1 MAFRKDFLW
10 GVGTSAYQ
18 IEGAAAEDGRGPS
31 VWDQYCHEE
40 GGHIACGHTGDVA
53 CDHYHRYKED
63 VQLMRE
69 LGIRAYRFS
78 LSWSRILPDG
88 IGAVNQKGID
98 FYNNLIDE
106 LLENGITPCITL
118 FHWDYPYEL
127 QKKGAWLNPES
138 SDWFAYYTEVVAKAF
153 GDRVK
158 WFITFNEPQCFLGM
172 GYFDGCNAPGKRH
185 GLEDMAQMLHNMF
198 LAHGKSVLAIRKYV
212 QDAKVGYAPTCGVNM
227 PLTGSV
233 EDIAAARKKYLSI
246 DPAAW
251 IWNVV
256 LWSDPVVLGRY
267 PEDDPFFAEQFRR
280 YLPESYQEDMK
291 IICQPLDFYGQ
302 NIYNGSL
309 WKADEKGEPM
319 WVANPVGSPRTAN
332 GWPVTPDALYWGPK
346 FLYERYKLPI
356 MITENGL
363 SCHDAVS
370 LDGKVHDPNR
380 IDFTHRYLRSLKR
393 ITDEGVDIIGYFH
406 WSLLDNFE
414 WGAGYTERFGLVYV
428 DYTTQERIKKD
439 SFDWY
444 RSVIA
449 DNGESL

>member
-1 MAFRKDFLW
+1 MGFCKDFLW

-18 IEGAAAEDGRGPS
+18 IEGAAAEDGRAPS

-63 VQLMRE
+63 VQLMWE
-69 LGIRAYRFS
+69 LGIRSYRFS

-106 LLENGITPCITL
+106 LLKNGITPCITL
-118 FHWDYPYEL
+118 FHWDYPYAL
-127 QKKGAWLNPES
+127 QKMGAWLNPES
-138 SDWFAYYTEVVAKAF
+138 ADWFAYYTEVAAKAF

-158 WFITFNEPQCFLGM
+158 WFITFNEHQCFLGM

-212 QDAKVGYAPTCGVNM
+212 KDAKVGYAPTCGVNM
-227 PLTGSV
+227 PLTDSA
-233 EDIAAARKKYLSI
+233 EDIAAARKKYLSV
-246 DPAAW
+246 DASAW
-251 IWNVV
+251 IWNVP

-267 PEDDPFFAEQFRR
+267 PEEDPFFAKQFRQ
-280 YLPESYQEDMK
+280 YLPANYQDDMK

-309 WKADEKGEPM
+309 WKADEKGDPV

-393 ITDEGVDIIGYFH
+393 AAEEGVDIIGYYH
-406 WSLLDNFE
+406 WSRLDNFE

-428 DYTTQERIKKD
+428 DYATQERIKKD
-439 SFDWY
+439 SFAWY
-444 RSVIA
+444 KSVIQ